1 MATAKQRRASERNWD
16 KGRVAGALGM
26 CKHLQYKGRSAVER
40 ERAKKAACWLELVLR
55 DWDKE
60 EHK

>member
-1 MATAKQRRASERNWD
+1 MATAKQRRASERNWT
-16 KGRVAGALGM
+16 KGRVAGALGT
-26 CKHLQYKGRSAVER
+26 CNYLQRVGRSAEER
-40 ERAKKAACWLELVLR
+40 EQAKHAAYWLELVLR